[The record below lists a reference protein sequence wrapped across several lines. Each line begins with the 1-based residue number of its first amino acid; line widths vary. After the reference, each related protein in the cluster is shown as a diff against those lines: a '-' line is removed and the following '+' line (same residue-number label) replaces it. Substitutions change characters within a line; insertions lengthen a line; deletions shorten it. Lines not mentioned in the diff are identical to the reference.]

1 VGATKGGRG
10 GRRRETASGVLIVV
24 MALAAAAAVPSS
36 SVAQSSRTEIR
47 LVQLDARRN
56 FEIPAQPLSS
66 ALVLFGQQS
75 GLQVTVDGSVVRS
88 LTAQTVSGMMT
99 AQQALQRLLAGTGLS
114 YAVSG
119 GTTIAI
125 HRPPQE
131 SEGRI
136 ELGPITVEG
145 NKESGYGPVSGYKA
159 SRSATATKTD
169 TPIIDIP
176 SAVQVV
182 PREVIRDQNAT
193 RLLDAVRNVSGV
205 QGGGTSG
212 NRSDGFLLRGFSTT
226 RVAKDGFLAASSF
239 GDVGFID
246 LVNIERV
253 EVLKGPASVLYGQN
267 NPGGLINLV
276 SRKPQPKAFYGFDGI
291 YGSNDFYRGEIDLNQ
306 PLTSNGVLL
315 FRLNAA
321 YQNTDS
327 FRDFFVNAKRTVIA
341 PSLRLALPDTTVD
354 LQLEYYH
361 QSQQFDRGLVAVGQ
375 RADLLPRDRYLGER
389 FSRGPA
395 RELRL
400 NAVVDHRFNEA
411 WSWRSSFRTAWSDQD
426 RFSADPQ
433 GLRPDNRTLNRRVSD
448 LRQDIGNYAAQTEV
462 TGKFDTGF
470 LRHQLLVGFDTN
482 FTRFR
487 SSQRTAPLAPIDI
500 FNPVYGAQPGA
511 FGPATTQKRQIDLY
525 GLYLQDLVSIGTQWK
540 LLLGGR
546 FDYAKTTFKRDSQL
560 ITDATDK
567 VFSPRVGLVFQ
578 PVENL
583 SVYAS
588 YTESFLPF
596 VLSVSA
602 NGTPFKPEFGR
613 QIEVGVKRDWLD
625 GRLSTTLAAFQLTRR
640 NVLTADPANPGF
652 SIQTGEQRSRGV
664 ELDVSGEVVPG
675 WKMFGSLTYLDAK
688 ITADRTFAVGN
699 QLASVPRWSGS
710 IWTTYAIK
718 GGTFDGLEFG
728 GGVFAAGRRKGD
740 LNNSFTVA
748 GYATVDLLVRYRVNE
763 RLEASLNVSNLFNAN
778 FVEAAASRT
787 EIYPG
792 APRSFFGRLSLK
804 L

>member
-1 VGATKGGRG
+1 MGVIKGSRRGRC
-10 GRRRETASGVLIVV
+10 RTMAPGVLV
-24 MALAAAAAVPSS
+24 MAVAMTMNAAVPSS
-36 SVAQSSRTEIR
+36 FAQSPMTETR
-47 LVQLDARRN
+47 LAQLGAQRN

-88 LTAQTVSGMMT
+88 LSAQAVSGTMT
-99 AQQALQRLLAGTGLS
+99 AQQALQRLLAGTGLT

-125 HRPPQE
+125 QSAPRE

-226 RVAKDGFLAASSF
+226 RVAKDGFLSASSF

-276 SRKPQPKAFYGFDGI
+276 SRKPQPKAFYGFDGT

-306 PLTSNGVLL
+306 PLTTDGKLL

-327 FRDFFVNAKRTVIA
+327 FRDFFVNAKRAVIA

-354 LQLEYYH
+354 LQLEYYY
-361 QSQQFDRGLVAVGQ
+361 QRQQFDRGLVAIGK

-389 FSRGPA
+389 FSRGPSS
-395 RELRL
+395 ELRV

-411 WSWRSSFRTAWSDQD
+411 WSWRSSFRAAWGDQD
-426 RFSADPQ
+426 RLSADPQ
-433 GLRPDNRTLNRRVSD
+433 GLRADNRTLNRRAAD
-448 LRQDIGNYAAQTEV
+448 LRTDIGNYAAQTEV

-470 LRHQLLVGFDTN
+470 LNHQLLVGFDAN

-487 SSQRTAPLAPIDI
+487 SSLRTASLAPIDI
-500 FNPVYGAQPGA
+500 FNPVYGARPGA
-511 FGPATTQKRQIDLY
+511 FGPATTQNRQIDLY
-525 GLYLQDLVSIGTQWK
+525 GFYLQDLVSIGTQWK

-546 FDYAKTTFKRDSQL
+546 FDYAKSKFKRDGQI

-583 SVYAS
+583 SLYAS

-596 VLSVSA
+596 VTAVSA
-602 NGTPFKPEFGR
+602 NGTPFKPEEGR
-613 QIEVGVKRDWLD
+613 QIEVGIKRDWLD
-625 GRLSTTLAAFQLTRR
+625 GRLSTTLAVFQLTRR

-664 ELDVSGEVVPG
+664 EVDISGEVMPN
-675 WKMFGSLTYLDAK
+675 WKVFGSITYLDAK

-718 GGTFDGLEFG
+718 GGTFDGLELG
-728 GGVFAAGRRKGD
+728 GGVFAVGRRKGD
-740 LNNSFTVA
+740 LNNSFSVA
-748 GYATVDLLVRYRVNE
+748 GYASVDLLVRYRINQN
-763 RLEASLNVSNLFNAN
+763 LEASFNVSNLFNAN
-778 FVEAAASRT
+778 FVEAAVSRT

-792 APRSFFGRLSLK
+792 TPRSFFGRLSLK